1 MHILLTNDDGIRSP
15 GLRALYAAMIQDGHR
30 VSVVAPMTEQSAV
43 GHSVTFF
50 SPLRVKEVV
59 EPEFTGLGVFGTPV
73 DCVKLAL
80 TTLLNTSPD
89 LILSGINNGA
99 NVGVDVLYS
108 GTVSAATEG
117 ALAGLPAL
125 AVSIDDYA
133 PRDLSAQAAFVRKF
147 IAGNQWK
154 RVPPKCV
161 LNLNFPAIDL
171 ADSPGLRVCSQTVAV
186 YRDGYDV
193 RSDPR
198 GRPYYW
204 LTGEIP
210 PEEVAPGTDRDLL
223 SKGFVTLTPL
233 SFDLTNWEFLE
244 TLETM
249 LDEDET
255 PSSRHTS
262 SHAANP

>member
-1 MHILLTNDDGIRSP
+1 MHILLTNDDGIRAI
-15 GLRALYAAMIQDGHR
+15 GLRALYAEMVRAGHR

-59 EPEFTGLGVFGTPV
+59 EPGFTGLGVFGTPV

-80 TTLLNTSPD
+80 TTLLDPSPD

-117 ALAGLPAL
+117 ALAGFPAL
-125 AVSIDDYA
+125 AVSIDDFF
-133 PRDLSAQAAFVRKF
+133 PEDLSDQARFVREF
-147 IAGNQWK
+147 IADNQWE
-154 RVPPKCV
+154 RVPQKCV
-161 LNLNFPAIDL
+161 LNLNFPATAL

-186 YRDGYDV
+186 YRDGYDA
-193 RSDPR
+193 RNDPR

-210 PEEVAPGTDRDLL
+210 PEEVVPGTDRDLL
-223 SKGFVTLTPL
+223 TKGFVTLTPL
-233 SFDLTNWEFLE
+233 SFDFTNRKFLG
-244 TLETM
+244 TLENMMTN
-249 LDEDET
+249 DKGGK
-255 PSSRHTS
+255 
-262 SHAANP
+262 

>member
-1 MHILLTNDDGIRSP
+1 MHILLTNDDGIRAI
-15 GLRALYAAMIQDGHR
+15 GLRALYAEMIRAGHR

-43 GHSVTFF
+43 GHSVTFL

-80 TTLLNTSPD
+80 TTLLDSPPD

-117 ALAGLPAL
+117 ALAGFPAL
-125 AVSIDDYA
+125 AVSIDNFF
-133 PRDLSAQAAFVRKF
+133 PEDLSAQAGFVREF
-147 IAGNQWK
+147 IADNQWE
-154 RVPPKCV
+154 RVPKKCV
-161 LNLNFPAIDL
+161 LNLNFPAMDL

-186 YRDGYDV
+186 YRDGYDT
-193 RSDPR
+193 RNDPR

-210 PEEVAPGTDRDLL
+210 PEEVAPGNDRDLL
-223 SKGFVTLTPL
+223 SRGHVTLTPL
-233 SFDLTNWEFLE
+233 SFDFTNREFLG
-244 TLETM
+244 TLKTM
-249 LDEDET
+249 MTDNGEK
-255 PSSRHTS
+255 
-262 SHAANP
+262 

>member
-1 MHILLTNDDGIRSP
+1 MHILLTNDDGIRAI
-15 GLRALYAAMIQDGHR
+15 GLRALYAEMIRAGHR

-59 EPEFTGLGVFGTPV
+59 EPAFTGLGVFGTPV

-80 TTLLNTSPD
+80 TTLLDTPPD

-117 ALAGLPAL
+117 ALGGFPAL
-125 AVSIDDYA
+125 AVSIDDFN
-133 PRDLSAQAAFVRKF
+133 PRDLSKQAGFVREF
-147 IAGNQWK
+147 IAGTQWDQ
-154 RVPPKCV
+154 VPKKCV
-161 LNLNFPAIDL
+161 LNLNFPSIDL

-186 YRDGYDV
+186 YRDGYDA
-193 RSDPR
+193 RNDPR

-210 PEEVAPGTDRDLL
+210 PDQVAPGTDRDLL
-223 SKGFVTLTPL
+223 TQGYVTLTPL
-233 SFDLTNWEFLE
+233 SFDFTNWDFLG
-244 TLETM
+244 TLTTM
-249 LDEDET
+249 MQPTNGE
-255 PSSRHTS
+255 H
-262 SHAANP
+262 